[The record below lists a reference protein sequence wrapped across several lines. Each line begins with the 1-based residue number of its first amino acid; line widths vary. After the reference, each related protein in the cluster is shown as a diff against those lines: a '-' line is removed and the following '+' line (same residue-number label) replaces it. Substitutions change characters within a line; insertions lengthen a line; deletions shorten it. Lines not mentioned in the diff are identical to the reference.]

1 MVTCVFGRMYGYGT
15 LDLSQIRFRCP
26 IASLR
31 GMKLVYLDMPLR
43 AI

>member
-1 MVTCVFGRMYGYGT
+1 MVTCVGRMYGYDT
-15 LDLSQIRFRCP
+15 LDLSQIRFRCL

-31 GMKLVYLDMPLR
+31 DMKLVYLDTPVR